1 MVDIHSHIIPC
12 VDDGSKSFEISKKLA
27 KQYVENGI
35 YNVICTPHQNFLKNN
50 KELIINSFN
59 LLKEELKDY
68 GINFYLGS
76 EIYYY
81 ENIIADLNEK
91 KLLTFNNTKYILIEF
106 SFNEPINIVDALYD
120 VIKDGYKPII
130 AHIERYDY
138 LTKDDYFKIKE
149 LGVLIQ
155 VNSKSFEKKHY
166 VKKLKFLL
174 KNNLIDFIASDCHND
189 VNRNVDFTVSKQ
201 LISKKYKNQYEKIF
215 NNDDFLKNITL

>member
-1 MVDIHSHIIPC
+1 MLDIHSHIIPD
-12 VDDGSKSFEISKKLA
+12 VDDGSKSIEISKKIA
-27 KQYVENGI
+27 EQYIKNGI
-35 YNVICTPHQNFLKNN
+35 FNVICTPHQNYLKDN
-50 KELIINSFN
+50 KELIINNFN
-59 LLKEELKDY
+59 LLKKELKEY

-81 ENIIADLNEK
+81 ENMINDLNNK
-91 KLLTFNNTKYILIEF
+91 KLLTFNDSKYVLIEF
-106 SFNEPINIVDALYD
+106 SFNEPEDIVGILYD

-130 AHIERYDY
+130 AHVERYDY
-138 LTKDDYFKIKE
+138 LTNNDYLKIKE

-166 VKKLKFLL
+166 AKKLKFLL

-201 LISKKYKNQYEKIF
+201 LISKKYKNQYEKLF
-215 NNDDFLKNITL
+215 NNDDFLKNIIL